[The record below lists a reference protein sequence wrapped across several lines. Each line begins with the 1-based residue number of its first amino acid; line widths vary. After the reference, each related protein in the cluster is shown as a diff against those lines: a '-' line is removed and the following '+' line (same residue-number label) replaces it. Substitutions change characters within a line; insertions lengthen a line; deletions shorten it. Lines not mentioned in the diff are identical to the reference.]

1 MGSDTKGSKG
11 SKRLHEDDGDA
22 YERDEGANVQP
33 LDVLSMQQLLESM
46 GADKFEP
53 RVVAQ
58 LQEFVHRYVTDIL
71 VDAQEYSMYADKQVE
86 GHRTRL
92 QILSSRT
99 RRNAVNFVLLIQS
112 IDPDDIRLAI
122 SSRLNHHYAQVPPR
136 ELMMELADKRNIIP
150 LPPISNEYGVRLP
163 PLQYQLVTKES
174 DRHEPKTPNT
184 PRLGDTTGF
193 GTGLRGDAARP
204 PIHPRIEGSRNK
216 KYARRPIPIN
226 LNPNM

>member
-71 VDAQEYSMYADKQVE
+71 VDAQEYSMYADKQ
-86 GHRTRL
+86 
-92 QILSSRT
+92 
-99 RRNAVNFVLLIQS
+99 S

-136 ELMMELADKRNIIP
+136 ELMMELADKRNSIP

-174 DRHEPKTPNT
+174 DRHEPKTLNT

>member
-1 MGSDTKGSKG
+1 MGSDSKG
-11 SKRLHEDDGDA
+11 TKRLHEDDGDA
-22 YERDEGANVQP
+22 HERDEGANVQP
-33 LDVLSMQQLLESM
+33 LDVISMQQLLESM

-58 LQEFVHRYVTDIL
+58 LQEFVHRYVTEIL
-71 VDAQEYSMYADKQVE
+71 VDTQEYSMYADKQ
-86 GHRTRL
+86 T
-92 QILSSRT
+92 
-99 RRNAVNFVLLIQS
+99 

-136 ELMMELADKRNIIP
+136 ELMMELADKRNSIP

-184 PRLGDTTGF
+184 PRLGDATGF
-193 GTGLRGDAARP
+193 GSTIRGDAARP

-226 LNPNM
+226 INSNM

>member
-1 MGSDTKGSKG
+1 MGGDKVSKG
-11 SKRLHEDDGDA
+11 TKRLHEDDGDA
-22 YERDEGANVQP
+22 HRRDEGANVQP

-58 LQEFVHRYVTDIL
+58 LQEFVHRYVTEIL
-71 VDAQEYSMYADKQVE
+71 VDAQEYSMYADKQ
-86 GHRTRL
+86 T
-92 QILSSRT
+92 
-99 RRNAVNFVLLIQS
+99 
-112 IDPDDIRLAI
+112 IDADDIRLAI

-136 ELMMELADKRNIIP
+136 ELMMELADKRNSIP

-163 PLQYQLVTKES
+163 QLQYQLVTKES
-174 DRHEPKTPNT
+174 DRHEPQKTPNT

-193 GTGLRGDAARP
+193 GAGLRGEAARP

-226 LNPNM
+226 LNSNM

>member
-33 LDVLSMQQLLESM
+33 LDVLSMQHYWSPW
-46 GADKFEP
+46 AP
-53 RVVAQ
+53 TS
-58 LQEFVHRYVTDIL
+58 YVTDIL
-71 VDAQEYSMYADKQVE
+71 VDAQEYSMYADK
-86 GHRTRL
+86 
-92 QILSSRT
+92 
-99 RRNAVNFVLLIQS
+99 QS

-122 SSRLNHHYAQVPPR
+122 SSRLNHHYAQVPPGR
-136 ELMMELADKRNIIP
+136 WVQHFSLKNCRSDDGVGGQTQYIP